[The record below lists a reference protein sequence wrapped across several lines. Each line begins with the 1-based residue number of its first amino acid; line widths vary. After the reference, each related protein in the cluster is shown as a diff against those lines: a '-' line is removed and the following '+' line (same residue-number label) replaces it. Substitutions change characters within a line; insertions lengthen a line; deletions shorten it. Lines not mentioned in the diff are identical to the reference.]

1 MLKSIIAVI
10 IAFAILYVVPWPI
23 TALVVVGLVTVHFCK
38 KLIGKFKS

>member
-1 MLKSIIAVI
+1 MLKNILAVC
-10 IAFAILYVVPWPI
+10 IAFAVLFVVPWPI